1 MRATLGEQYRT
12 PLGHIRHELGH
23 FVWLRY
29 IAPDPA
35 RLAAFR
41 EIFGDERVDYQ
52 HALDAHYGGLDDGS
66 WRDRHVS
73 YYAAAHPWEDFAES
87 WAQIMHVH
95 DVVSTGA
102 AWGVIDAPGDS
113 FDPRAW
119 VSAAVTASLAAN
131 ELARAMG
138 MRDLYP
144 FALVERR
151 AAPHRTVLGAG
162 APAWRS
168 PTRARRLTRSGDP

>member
-23 FVWLRY
+23 FVWLRDV
-29 IAPDPA
+29 APDPA

-41 EIFGDERVDYQ
+41 EVFGDERVDYQ
-52 HALDAHYGGLDDGS
+52 RALDAHYGGLDDGS

-102 AWGVIDAPGDS
+102 AWGVIEAPGDS
-113 FDPRAW
+113 FDPRRVGVLGRDRQPRRQRAG
-119 VSAAVTASLAAN
+119 AGDGH
-131 ELARAMG
+131 ARPLPV
-138 MRDLYP
+138 RPL
-144 FALVERR
+144 ERR

-162 APAWRS
+162 APESARA
-168 PTRARRLTRSGDP
+168 PARRLTRSGDA